1 MAKSTELAMA
11 KKKTKP
17 VRDDPDL
24 IRFVDDDGVNYWTR
38 KFGVSRKYL
47 ARAVARVGAMMC
59 AIADVFPAFK
69 NARELR
75 IGIDDVLAELKP
87 THRSMR
93 TSSRRAADQSEAQ
106 TPGESRPAGPMS
118 NN

>member
-1 MAKSTELAMA
+1 
-11 KKKTKP
+11 P
-17 VRDDPDL
+17 VRDDPDA
-24 IRFVDDDGVNYWTR
+24 IRFVDDDEVNYWTR

-47 ARAVARVGAMMC
+47 ARAVARIGAMMC
-59 AIADVFPAFK
+59 AVADVFPAFK

-106 TPGESRPAGPMS
+106 MPGESRRAGPMS
-118 NN
+118 NDWTRPIDSAYQRPS

>member
-1 MAKSTELAMA
+1 MA

-17 VRDDPDL
+17 VRDDPDV
-24 IRFVDDDGVNYWTR
+24 IRFVDDDDYWTR

-47 ARAVARVGAMMC
+47 ARAVARIGARMC

-93 TSSRRAADQSEAQ
+93 TSSRKAADQSEAR
-106 TPGESRPAGPMS
+106 TPGEADEPGR
-118 NN
+118 